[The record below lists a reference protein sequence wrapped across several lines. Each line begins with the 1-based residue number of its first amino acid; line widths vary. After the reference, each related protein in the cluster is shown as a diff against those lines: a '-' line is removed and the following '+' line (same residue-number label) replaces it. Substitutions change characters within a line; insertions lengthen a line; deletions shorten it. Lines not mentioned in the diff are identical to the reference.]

1 MPEKLDNVGQ
11 SDFALQLPK
20 SPGTLLSWPE
30 AVVPVTHTHIHRE
43 DGAVVPLSH
52 TQTHTHIY
60 TEDGAVVP
68 VSHTHTQRMGLW
80 SLSHT
85 HTHTHTEDG
94 AVVPVSH
101 THTHTRG
108 MGLWS
113 LPQSHTHTYKKDG
126 ASVPVTLTHTLTQRE
141 DGAVVP
147 ITRHRASHLPWLL
160 KQGAAR
166 TSVLG
171 SEHLP
176 A

>member
-1 MPEKLDNVGQ
+1 MVPEKLDNVGQ

-52 TQTHTHIY
+52 T
-60 TEDGAVVP
+60 
-68 VSHTHTQRMGLW
+68 HTHTLM
-80 SLSHT
+80 
-85 HTHTHTEDG
+85 EDG

>member
-52 TQTHTHIY
+52 THTHTLM
-60 TEDGAVVP
+60 EDGAVVP
-68 VSHTHTQRMGLW
+68 V
-80 SLSHT
+80 SHT